1 MRNGPGYIN
10 LEFITYFQT
19 NFYIFKK
26 ITTLIEFLF
35 YFLRW
40 RSDSAKKGRE
50 YNYEKTTKEDLNS
63 NAMGSYNWT
72 EIERYD
78 ATDLQLRLQD
88 LEAFTKYEILLQ
100 AYNQFGRGPVAKIEA
115 ETLSDGNNKM
125 KFA

>member
-1 MRNGPGYIN
+1 MYLRKLQLNWI
-10 LEFITYFQT
+10 L
-19 NFYIFKK
+19 FK
-26 ITTLIEFLF
+26 F
-35 YFLRW
+35 FLRW
-40 RSDSAKKGRE
+40 RSDSAKQGRE
-50 YNYEKTTKEDLNS
+50 YNYETTTKEDLNS

>member
-1 MRNGPGYIN
+1 MGLATSTWN
-10 LEFITYFQT
+10 LLRISRPTWMYLRKLQLNWILFEF
-19 NFYIFKK
+19 
-26 ITTLIEFLF
+26 
-35 YFLRW
+35 FLRW
-40 RSDSAKKGRE
+40 RSDSSKKGRE
-50 YNYEKTTKEDLNS
+50 YNYETTTKEDLNS